1 MFSGRDSAGWRIF
14 FIVDRNP
21 GRQMPTGKKTVLL
34 TGATGFLGSHL
45 MIKLLQKGHH
55 LQVLGRPRKERS
67 LRERLLNLL
76 NWFSAG
82 HFADHVTAFETDF
95 SKADLGL
102 SPKEYAR
109 LCTAEPIVIHCAAD
123 TSFAERNRQR
133 VMALNVHALEGV
145 LELVKKSRAACFHY
159 FSTAYAVGDVAG
171 IVPELPVTAD
181 RFHNAYEESKA
192 LAESRVSRHCE
203 DFSIPYTI
211 IRPAIVYGDSLS
223 GRSLKFN
230 ALYSPVKS
238 MQLIK
243 DIYLH
248 DVQQNGGAKSAR
260 YGIFIDAEGY
270 LHLPVRIF
278 LPNKG
283 FINLVPVDYF
293 SAAAMAIIETPAAGR
308 IYHISSD
315 TPTDMETLAS
325 YAERF
330 LQLKGLHVV
339 YHLPEPNTAGNPP
352 EELFAHFLKPYYPY
366 LSDKRC
372 FKRKNTDEVTGGLV
386 SPELSYGIF
395 ARCMEY
401 AGSVEWGKA
410 FRDF

>member
-1 MFSGRDSAGWRIF
+1 
-14 FIVDRNP
+14 
-21 GRQMPTGKKTVLL
+21 MPSGKKTVLL

-55 LQVLGRPRKERS
+55 LQVLGRPGKGHS
-67 LRERLLNLL
+67 LRERVLNLL

-95 SKADLGL
+95 TKADLGL
-102 SPKEYAR
+102 GPKEYAR
-109 LCTAEPIVIHCAAD
+109 LCAAEPMVIHCAAD

-145 LELVKKSRAACFHY
+145 LELVKKSRSACFHY
-159 FSTAYAVGDVAG
+159 FSTAYAAGDVAG

-181 RFHNAYEESKA
+181 RFHNVYEESKA

-238 MQLIK
+238 MQLIR

-248 DVQQNGGAKSAR
+248 DVQQNGGAKSAQ
-260 YGIFIDAEGY
+260 YGIFIDTDGY
-270 LHLPVRIF
+270 LHLPLRIF
-278 LPNKG
+278 LPRRG
-283 FINLVPVDYF
+283 FINLIPVDYF
-293 SAAAMAIIETPAAGR
+293 SAAAMAIIGTPAAGKT
-308 IYHISSD
+308 YHISSGK
-315 TPTDMETLAS
+315 PSNMETLANYS
-325 YAERF
+325 ER
-330 LQLKGLHVV
+330 LLRIKGLEVL
-339 YHLPEPNTAGNPP
+339 YQTPDRNTTFNPP

-366 LSDKRC
+366 LSDTRQFEK
-372 FKRKNTDEVTGGLV
+372 KNTDAVTGGLAP
-386 SPELSYGIF
+386 PELSYEIF

-401 AGSVEWGKA
+401 AGSVGWGKA
-410 FRDF
+410 LRDF

>member
-1 MFSGRDSAGWRIF
+1 
-14 FIVDRNP
+14 
-21 GRQMPTGKKTVLL
+21 MPSGKKTVLL

-45 MIKLLQKGHH
+45 MLKLLQKGHH
-55 LQVLGRPRKERS
+55 LQVLGRPGKERT
-67 LRERLLNLL
+67 LRARVLNLL

-82 HFADHVTAFETDF
+82 HFADHVTAIETDF
-95 SKADLGL
+95 AKADLGL
-102 SPKEYAR
+102 SPKAYAR
-109 LCTAEPIVIHCAAD
+109 LCATEPMVIHCAAD

-145 LELVKKSRAACFHY
+145 LELVKKSKASFFHY
-159 FSTAYAVGDVAG
+159 FSTAYAVGAVAG
-171 IVPELPVTAD
+171 VVPELPVTAD

-192 LAESRVSRHCE
+192 LAESRVSSHCE

-238 MQLIK
+238 LQLIR

-248 DVQQNGGAKSAR
+248 DVLQNGGAKSAS
-260 YGIFIDAEGY
+260 YGIFIDADGY
-270 LHLPVRIF
+270 LHLPIRIF
-278 LPNKG
+278 LPHRG
-283 FINLVPVDYF
+283 FINLIPVDYF
-293 SAAAMAIIETPAAGR
+293 STAAMAIIANPTAGR

-315 TPTDMETLAS
+315 KPTDMGTLAD
-325 YAERF
+325 YTERF
-330 LQLKGLHVV
+330 LQLKGLRVV
-339 YHLPEPNTAGNPP
+339 YHLSDPNTACNPP

-372 FKRKNTDEVTGGLV
+372 FEKKNTDEVTGGLAP
-386 SPELSYGIF
+386 PELSYDIF